1 MEIRIENGRKAFGEN
16 EIFKDI
22 NLTFT
27 TGNFYLIKGYNGS
40 RQDSFIKNNMWIYV
54 FKLW

>member
-1 MEIRIENGRKAFGEN
+1 MEIRIENGRKAFGVN

-22 NLTFT
+22 NLKFS

-40 RQDSFIKNNMWIYV
+40 R
-54 FKLW
+54 

>member
-1 MEIRIENGRKAFGEN
+1 MEIRIENGRKTFGEN

-40 RQDSFIKNNMWIYV
+40 RKNSFIKNNMWIYV
-54 FKLW
+54 FELW

>member
-27 TGNFYLIKGYNGS
+27 TGNFYLIIGYNGS
-40 RQDSFIKNNMWIYV
+40 R
-54 FKLW
+54 

>member
-16 EIFKDI
+16 EIFKYI

-40 RQDSFIKNNMWIYV
+40 R
-54 FKLW
+54 